1 MQQPDFKRLNVA
13 EFKVRPGDFER
24 RVRALAEDSDN
35 IILGT
40 HAKERCEERGFT
52 RLDVE
57 RTLRSGFVK
66 GEIELTEHKEWKGK
80 LVKEKGGRDMGV
92 VTVIMLKGKL
102 FVKTVEWEYPK

>member
-1 MQQPDFKRLNVA
+1 LK
-13 EFKVRPGDFER
+13 PGDFER
-24 RVRALAEDSDN
+24 RVKALAEDSDN
-35 IILGT
+35 IILGA

-57 RTLRSGFVK
+57 RTLRCGFVK
-66 GEIELTEHKEWKGK
+66 GIVELTDQKEWKGK

-92 VTVIMLKGKL
+92 VTVVLLRGKL